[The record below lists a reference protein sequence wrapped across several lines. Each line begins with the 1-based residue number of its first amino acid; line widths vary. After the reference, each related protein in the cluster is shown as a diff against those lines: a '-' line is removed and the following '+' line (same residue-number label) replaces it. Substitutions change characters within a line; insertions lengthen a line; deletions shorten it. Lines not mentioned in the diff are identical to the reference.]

1 MIKVNGTI
9 LGLGHDFFRF
19 VFRLANMISM
29 SFNPNVMEVLI
40 PLLSVIWIPLIF
52 LILIT
57 VRQINQYERGIML
70 TMGKYTSTKMPGWR
84 LVIPVFQRMIKVDI
98 RTKVV
103 DVPDQ
108 EAITK
113 DNISIKINAVIY
125 YKVAMAEK
133 AVLEV
138 ESFYFAISQLAQT
151 TMRNIVGEVTLDE
164 LLKNRDEIAKRIE
177 AIVDKTSDPWGIDVE
192 AVELKDIGL
201 PDDLKRTMAKAA
213 EAEREKKAVI
223 ISSEGEVLAAEN
235 VTKAARMLAEAP
247 GALHLRTLQTIN
259 DLSSDQSNT
268 TVWMVPVEALRALE
282 GIAALAEK
290 VNKK

>member
-1 MIKVNGTI
+1 
-9 LGLGHDFFRF
+9 
-19 VFRLANMISM
+19 
-29 SFNPNVMEVLI
+29 MEALIALLI
-40 PLLSVIWIPLIF
+40 PVALPVLFLLVIMI
-52 LILIT
+52 
-57 VRQINQYERGIML
+57 RQINQYERGIML
-70 TMGKYTSTKMPGWR
+70 TMGRYTSTKMPGWR

-113 DNISIKINAVIY
+113 DNVSIKINAVIY
-125 YKVAMAEK
+125 YKVEIAEK

-177 AIVDKTSDPWGIDVE
+177 TIVDKVSNVWGIDVQS
-192 AVELKDIGL
+192 VELKDIGL

-235 VTKAARMLAEAP
+235 VSKAARMLAEAP

-282 GIAALAEK
+282 GIVAMEK
-290 VNKK
+290 K

>member
-1 MIKVNGTI
+1 
-9 LGLGHDFFRF
+9 
-19 VFRLANMISM
+19 
-29 SFNPNVMEVLI
+29 MEVLI
-40 PLLSVIWIPLIF
+40 PLLSVLWIPVLF

-70 TMGKYTSTKMPGWR
+70 TMGRYTSTKMPGWR
-84 LVIPVFQRMIKVDI
+84 LVIPIFQRMIKVDI

-113 DNISIKINAVIY
+113 DNVSIKINAVIY
-125 YKVAMAEK
+125 YKVESAEK

-151 TMRNIVGEVTLDE
+151 TMRNIIGEVTLDE

-177 AIVDKTSDPWGIDVE
+177 QIVDKSSLAWGIDVQ

-213 EAEREKKAVI
+213 EAEREKQAVI

-235 VTKAARMLAEAP
+235 VSKAARMLSESP

-268 TVWMVPVEALRALE
+268 TVWMVPVEALEALR
-282 GIAALAEK
+282 GIATMGQ
-290 VNKK
+290 KK

>member
-1 MIKVNGTI
+1 MASGAVAGMDW
-9 LGLGHDFFRF
+9 LPFFSQVARM
-19 VFRLANMISM
+19 VTM
-29 SFNPNVMEVLI
+29 SINPIFMEALI
-40 PLLSVIWIPLIF
+40 PLLSVLWIPILF

-70 TMGKYTSTKMPGWR
+70 TMGRYTSTKMPGWR
-84 LVIPVFQRMIKVDI
+84 LVIPIFQRMIKVDI

-113 DNISIKINAVIY
+113 DNVSIKINAVIY
-125 YKVAMAEK
+125 YKVESAEK

-151 TMRNIVGEVTLDE
+151 TMRNIIGEVTLDE

-177 AIVDKTSDPWGIDVE
+177 QIVDKSSLAWGIDVE

-201 PDDLKRTMAKAA
+201 PDNLKRTMAKAA
-213 EAEREKKAVI
+213 EAEREKQAVI

-235 VTKAARMLAEAP
+235 VSKAARMLSEAP

-259 DLSSDQSNT
+259 DLSSDDSNT
-268 TVWMVPVEALRALE
+268 TVWMVPVEALEALK
-282 GIAALAEK
+282 GIAAMGQ
-290 VNKK
+290 KK

>member
-1 MIKVNGTI
+1 M
-9 LGLGHDFFRF
+9 D
-19 VFRLANMISM
+19 A
-29 SFNPNVMEVLI
+29 LI

-70 TMGKYTSTKMPGWR
+70 TMGRYTSTKMPGWR
-84 LVIPVFQRMIKVDI
+84 LVIPIFQRMIKVDI

-138 ESFYFAISQLAQT
+138 ESFYLAISQLAQT

-164 LLKNRDEIAKRIE
+164 LLKNRDEIARRIE
-177 AIVDKTSDPWGIDVE
+177 TIVDKTSDPWGIDVE

-223 ISSEGEVLAAEN
+223 ISSEGEVMAAEN
-235 VTKAARMLAEAP
+235 VSKAARMLAEAP

-268 TVWMVPVEALRALE
+268 TVWMVPVEALKALE
-282 GIAALAEK
+282 GIAAHFQ
-290 VNKK
+290 KK

>member
-1 MIKVNGTI
+1 
-9 LGLGHDFFRF
+9 
-19 VFRLANMISM
+19 
-29 SFNPNVMEVLI
+29 MEFLI
-40 PLLSVIWIPLIF
+40 PLLSVLWIPILF

-84 LVIPVFQRMIKVDI
+84 LVIPIFQRMIKVDI

-113 DNISIKINAVIY
+113 DNVSIKINAVIY
-125 YKVAMAEK
+125 YKVEQAEK

-151 TMRNIVGEVTLDE
+151 TMRNIIGEVTLDE

-177 AIVDKTSDPWGIDVE
+177 QIVDKSSLAWGIDVE

-201 PDDLKRTMAKAA
+201 PDNLKRTMAKAA
-213 EAEREKKAVI
+213 EAEREKQAVI

-235 VTKAARMLAEAP
+235 VSKAARMLAESP

-259 DLSSDQSNT
+259 DLSSDASNT
-268 TVWMVPVEALRALE
+268 TVWMVPVEALEALR
-282 GIAALAEK
+282 GIAAMGQ
-290 VNKK
+290 KK